1 MAVTAQ
7 RCDPPMAAAMNG
19 IFSPRPCQTAIRLM
33 IGAHLLLIIEAGLL
47 AWSTSIIDMP
57 LRLILGGTAML
68 ALFAFASAV
77 HGGSGGDGEVW
88 RPRRGHATAA
98 MREAGR

>member
-7 RCDPPMAAAMNG
+7 RCDPAMAAAMNG
-19 IFSPRPCQTAIRLM
+19 IFSTRPCQTAIRLM
-33 IGAHLLLIIEAGLL
+33 IGAHLLLIMEAGLL